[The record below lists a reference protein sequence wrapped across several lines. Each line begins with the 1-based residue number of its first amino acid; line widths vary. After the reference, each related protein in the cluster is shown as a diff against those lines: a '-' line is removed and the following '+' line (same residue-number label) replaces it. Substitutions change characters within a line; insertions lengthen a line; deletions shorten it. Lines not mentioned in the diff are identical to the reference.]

1 LEGKD
6 VFEEN
11 LVFGLMQKVAEIF
24 APTVVEIKK
33 HSPSGEELS
42 LKSEDEHGTRHE
54 IYLKKSEV
62 REKLDAI
69 DEKGRKLFEILNLL

>member
-1 LEGKD
+1 
-6 VFEEN
+6 
-11 LVFGLMQKVAEIF
+11 
-24 APTVVEIKK
+24 
-33 HSPSGEELS
+33 LS

-69 DEKGRKLFEILNLL
+69 DEKGRKVI